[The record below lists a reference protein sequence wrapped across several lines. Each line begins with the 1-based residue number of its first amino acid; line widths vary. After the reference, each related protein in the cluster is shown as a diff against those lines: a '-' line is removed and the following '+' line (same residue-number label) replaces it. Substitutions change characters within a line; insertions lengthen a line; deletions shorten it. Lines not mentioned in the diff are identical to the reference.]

1 MKTFHSHNQEYGFIR
16 QKMEKRL
23 YETRQGEWHDQM
35 HIHLKINSGYI
46 EKGDDLWC
54 GWNDEDKKKKGRKVP
69 AFREALQRR
78 KKKRQEG
85 KEGMYNSDLDY
96 QSAFGYCSHRTQH
109 SSTECRH
116 SINSSWVI

>member
-78 KKKRQEG
+78 KKRDKRG
-85 KEGMYNSDLDY
+85 RRG
-96 QSAFGYCSHRTQH
+96 CTTQTLIIKVH
-109 SSTECRH
+109 LATAHIGLSTVLQ
-116 SINSSWVI
+116 NVDTQ